1 MVMAMASALI
11 EILAAHITKPLA
23 FGFAKELARKLQQ
36 DIRPQQFAD
45 VERIVLNLEIGIVF
59 FVVQFPYKQVLKRI
73 GVMAVNLFRTTI
85 TGNRKSN
92 STVTFIWAAPAELF
106 T

>member
-59 FVVQFPYKQVLKRI
+59 FVVQFPYKQVLKRSI
-73 GVMAVNLFRTTI
+73 CSAQRSQGI
-85 TGNRKSN
+85 EKSN